1 MLQPM
6 PARYRN
12 VFPSLGP
19 CRPGCWGC
27 IRQLNSMP
35 QWPQQLQPSVLPR
48 PAGRSAACGGRLLYP
63 PLTSPSL
70 QGRSWPLNA
79 TTQKT
84 LSAHPVRMVSTS
96 RAGQRKGTARPMK
109 SVRTVSAPCPQRVGP
124 QGLHSTWLTL
134 TVSPL
139 PLTDAGL
146 IVKRHGNA
154 THNTVCQCRAGM
166 HCSDASCQTCVEN
179 EPCKQGFGFV
189 AGETQPLPSLPWAP
203 CAGSIDLRCSRG
215 WSLPLHGA
223 LPELCEGCTAAD
235 LPATSTPFQP
245 WLKPG

>member
-109 SVRTVSAPCPQRVGP
+109 SVRTVSAPCPQRVGS
-124 QGLHSTWLTL
+124 QGLHSTLAHSHRVPTAFDRRWPHCEETW
-134 TVSPL
+134 
-139 PLTDAGL
+139 
-146 IVKRHGNA
+146 KRNA
-154 THNTVCQCRAGM
+154 Q
-166 HCSDASCQTCVEN
+166 HCV
-179 EPCKQGFGFV
+179 PV
-189 AGETQPLPSLPWAP
+189 P
-203 CAGSIDLRCSRG
+203 G
-215 WSLPLHGA
+215 WHA
-223 LPELCEGCTAAD
+223 LL
-235 LPATSTPFQP
+235 
-245 WLKPG
+245 